1 MNKFFLIL
9 IKFLII
15 STFCKADVVPGSE
28 WKIAFEHKDLPSK
41 WLVDFKSIVKANGK
55 NNFYYLYLK
64 TSDKTLIKGKN
75 AKTILYRDQIDCNK
89 KLRKPDLAQVYDVE
103 MEKGLTNK
111 GKTLFTQK
119 FNEDEKW
126 VSTEQNKIDS
136 KIASV
141 ICLRNM
147 GMNFSED
154 NDPERQKKLKEF
166 LKKKGIKSGTNN

>member
-111 GKTLFTQK
+111 GKTLFTK
-119 FNEDEKW
+119 KYNENEKW
-126 VSTEQNKIDS
+126 TSTDETQIGAR
-136 KIASV
+136 IASL
-141 ICLRNM
+141 ICLRALSN
-147 GMNFSED
+147 NFSEKLAT
-154 NDPERQKKLKEF
+154 DPEEQKKFKEF
-166 LKKKGIKSGTNN
+166 LKKQGVVK